1 MELRHLRYFVA
12 VAEALSFTKGA
23 EHLHL
28 TQPSLTRQ
36 IKDLEAE
43 LGVRLL
49 DRTRQQ
55 VSLTEEGRSFLIDAK
70 RVIALSA
77 EIVNSV
83 QQLKRQEVA
92 SLSIGYVANLF
103 YDLLP
108 ASLSAFRRAMPTA
121 SVNLFNM
128 SSGDQLRALQE
139 GAIDLGFVGLC
150 EAASAAGFHQLVIAT
165 HKTVVALNKGHTL
178 AKNSVVKLKSLAP
191 RFFIAMSENSY
202 PGYRLWLNSACREA
216 GFNPKVLQDVDIERS
231 VLQSIAAGLGV
242 ALLPDQVR
250 NLPHQNIVFRPI
262 SPMVS
267 VESCLA
273 WKSENPSTA
282 MQTYLEIVRRLATA
296 SEQPNKRRTNRSL
309 GSFARK

>member
-36 IKDLEAE
+36 IKGLEAE
-43 LGVRLL
+43 LGVCLL
-49 DRTRQQ
+49 NRTRQH

-83 QQLKRQEVA
+83 QRLRRQESA
-92 SLSIGYVANLF
+92 RLSIGYVANLF

-128 SSGDQLRALQE
+128 SSGDQLRALHE

-150 EAASAAGFHQLVIAT
+150 EAARAAGFHHLVIAT
-165 HKTVVALNKGHTL
+165 HKAVVALNKRHPL
-178 AKNSVVKLKSLAP
+178 ARNTVVKLESLAP
-191 RFFIAMSENSY
+191 MFFIAMSENSY
-202 PGYRLWLNSACREA
+202 SGYRLWLNSTCREA
-216 GFNPKVLQDVDIERS
+216 GFNPKVLQDVDIERT
-231 VLQSIAAGLGV
+231 VLRSIAAGLGV
-242 ALLPDQVR
+242 AVLPDQVK

-262 SPMVS
+262 RPIVS

-282 MQTYLEIVRRLATA
+282 MRTYLEIVKKLA
-296 SEQPNKRRTNRSL
+296 SKCEQPKKRRKNRL
-309 GSFARK
+309 VGSVAR